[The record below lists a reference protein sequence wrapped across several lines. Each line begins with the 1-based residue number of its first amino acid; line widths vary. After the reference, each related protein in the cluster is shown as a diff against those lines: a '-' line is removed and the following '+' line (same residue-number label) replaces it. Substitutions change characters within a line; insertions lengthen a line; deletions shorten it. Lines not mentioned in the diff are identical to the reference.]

1 MNFSHICIGGGI
13 TGIETTIKL
22 VENYYGNLKSNKQKR
37 LSIAIIDKDPKN
49 IPGGVAYGLKSS
61 KFGYFNNPIR
71 LSPKSFQDWLF
82 LKRNKLKLIKYLKLR
97 GGKTGKKWIKN
108 NKRKLLSSNKKVLA
122 ELYVPRAISN
132 TWMEEKLIIL
142 LNKIKKNNYNCKISF
157 FKGEV
162 ISINQENNGLKS
174 ISLKKDICK
183 KLSLKIKKNSVKQL
197 DFVEGKNLK
206 QLRSFTL
213 SIGLGLPP
221 PKQLADKNVIKNKNY
236 IWDFYAEGSTE
247 RLLKLISNFSKKKLI
262 VVYFI
267 GYKAGLLEALPELE
281 QYISNKK
288 QNLKLICSSKNLVSI
303 QKAERSKNRKS
314 FKLSFFTSKNL
325 KNIKTAKKIE
335 EYLIKEFSLLHI
347 KVLINTMFGHTS

>member
-61 KFGYFNNPIR
+61 KFGYFNNPIS

-142 LNKIKKNNYNCKISF
+142 LNKIKKI
-157 FKGEV
+157 
-162 ISINQENNGLKS
+162 II
-174 ISLKKDICK
+174 I
-183 KLSLKIKKNSVKQL
+183 VK
-197 DFVEGKNLK
+197 
-206 QLRSFTL
+206 
-213 SIGLGLPP
+213 
-221 PKQLADKNVIKNKNY
+221 
-236 IWDFYAEGSTE
+236 
-247 RLLKLISNFSKKKLI
+247 
-262 VVYFI
+262 
-267 GYKAGLLEALPELE
+267 
-281 QYISNKK
+281 
-288 QNLKLICSSKNLVSI
+288 
-303 QKAERSKNRKS
+303 
-314 FKLSFFTSKNL
+314 
-325 KNIKTAKKIE
+325 
-335 EYLIKEFSLLHI
+335 
-347 KVLINTMFGHTS
+347 